1 MELSRD
7 SDFQTN
13 NIPVNRNKSNNGN
26 FRGSG
31 RTLFKVYKSENYEG
45 LLSLTISLFFSNIK
59 LFARQ
64 GGLNLFFVFK
74 DMRIN
79 CRRFSMKPI
88 RVLLLIMILEIFSF
102 GADIKYFNPG
112 FKVGMNFTKQSFTH
126 LEPIKYLYP
135 LGFDMGLSNTIT
147 FNTHFFLLNDFYF
160 SYTNSMVKYSPAA
173 AVSPCYAN
181 YKNNFLRLSSNFGLN
196 VFDELETFIG
206 IDIGYLINSILII
219 YDTEI
224 GNVGLKENMKGSFP
238 DFDFILDIGINKK
251 FNIRRNTYS
260 FEVKLLKGLTQYHD
274 DIINIDF
281 TNYYLQSNIGIV
293 F

>member
-1 MELSRD
+1 
-7 SDFQTN
+7 
-13 NIPVNRNKSNNGN
+13 
-26 FRGSG
+26 
-31 RTLFKVYKSENYEG
+31 
-45 LLSLTISLFFSNIK
+45 
-59 LFARQ
+59 
-64 GGLNLFFVFK
+64 
-74 DMRIN
+74 
-79 CRRFSMKPI
+79 
-88 RVLLLIMILEIFSF
+88 MILEIFSF

-112 FKVGMNFTKQSFTH
+112 FKVGMNFTKQSFTR

-160 SYTNSMVKYSPAA
+160 SYTKSMVKYSQDA
-173 AVSPCYAN
+173 AVVPCYDN

>member
-1 MELSRD
+1 ML
-7 SDFQTN
+7 
-13 NIPVNRNKSNNGN
+13 IIKI
-26 FRGSG
+26 
-31 RTLFKVYKSENYEG
+31 
-45 LLSLTISLFFSNIK
+45 ISWDY
-59 LFARQ
+59 R
-64 GGLNLFFVFK
+64 
-74 DMRIN
+74 
-79 CRRFSMKPI
+79 
-88 RVLLLIMILEIFSF
+88 
-102 GADIKYFNPG
+102 
-112 FKVGMNFTKQSFTH
+112 
-126 LEPIKYLYP
+126 
-135 LGFDMGLSNTIT
+135 
-147 FNTHFFLLNDFYF
+147 
-160 SYTNSMVKYSPAA
+160 
-173 AVSPCYAN
+173 
-181 YKNNFLRLSSNFGLN
+181 NFGLN